1 MTIVIISST
10 EDEAGSNIKKKLL
23 ALDEWE
29 SVNTFFNKPVY
40 QHQSLKDIYIVSI
53 PDKTIFHDNLDNEL
67 YQTFQSKLSQLI
79 FISRHRSES
88 GEPTLST
95 HPIGNYADALY
106 GGRQR
111 TIIPSMPRLMTSL
124 LYEMKTQA
132 KENKLPHKVTFEV
145 THHGPFLTTP
155 TLFVEVGSTL
165 EEWKKEKPARV
176 VALALLTV
184 LHGKKYEHE
193 YSKEIP
199 VLLGIGGGHYAPR
212 FTRVALKK
220 NVSFGH
226 MIPSYHVKP
235 GHIDKEIIKK
245 ALQATPDVSGM
256 YLDRKALSKASRK
269 TFEAWSEELN
279 IPLVSSKQFTDL

>member
-10 EDEAGSNIKKKLL
+10 EDEAGSNIKKRLL

-29 SVNTFFNKPVY
+29 SINTFFNNPVY
-40 QHQSLKDIYIVSI
+40 QHQTLNDIYMVSI
-53 PDKTIFHDNLDNEL
+53 PDKTIYHENLDNEL
-67 YQTFQSKLSQLI
+67 HQTLQSEPSQLI
-79 FISRHRSES
+79 FISRHRSKS

-124 LYEMKTQA
+124 LHEMETQA
-132 KENKLPHKVTFEV
+132 KVNKLPHKVTFEV
-145 THHGPFLTTP
+145 THHGPFLKTP
-155 TLFVEVGSTL
+155 TLFAEVGSTL
-165 EEWKKEKPARV
+165 GEWKKEKPARV

-184 LHGKKYEHE
+184 LHNKKYEYE
-193 YSKEIP
+193 YSKETP

-212 FTRVALKK
+212 FTTVVLKK

-235 GHIDKEIIKK
+235 GHIDKDIIKK
-245 ALQATPDVSGM
+245 ALQATPDVSGI

-269 TFEAWSEELN
+269 IFSTWCEELN
-279 IPLVSSKQFTDL
+279 IPLVSSKQFKDL